1 MQSHYQLT
9 KITVDLGDG
18 VLSEAKRITDKIT
31 IRMKSDLY
39 VELSQQEAAKAL
51 QELVALYRA
60 KLEAAN
66 REIVKI
72 TASMREVEQL
82 IQQYEAAV

>member
-18 VLSEAKRITDKIT
+18 VLSEAKRITDKII
-31 IRMKSDLY
+31 IRMKADLY